1 MSVRDDFFANQAVAA
16 LWDVAVSIKRG
27 NPLPLDSNSVF
38 KSYADLETYASGVLA
53 YPGQIVAVV
62 NTDSTEIYFLDQNLS
77 IQPVGSVP
85 TADNKSIEVVDG
97 ILSLY
102 NYGSSYY
109 KYIAEATNEE
119 TQETIPAHYEKVN
132 VSDKNLWSAG
142 LEPRVVE
149 ENGELVIGWYEP
161 NPTTIDGVQ
170 AQITSLQETVEGII
184 EEIGVPAESEL
195 SSATGL
201 YGELDKKAD
210 KTSVYTREETDNLIA
225 AADHLKRKIF
235 DDLEAAQ
242 DFVDKNSTTASQ
254 YIYMIPSGLQLDSNR
269 YYEYMVIDD
278 QLEQVGNW
286 EVDLNDYFTE
296 DELKT
301 YLQDYYTETEIT
313 AILADYAKKTDL
325 DGYYTITQVDN
336 LLNNY
341 YTETEI
347 QALLKEYVLAEDGK
361 SLVADSEIEKLS
373 TVSEN
378 AEPNYIKSVTDDFKV
393 SETGQLSLQSISIA
407 QVANLQEALN
417 NKVERT
423 YTTNEDG
430 SKTEWTLL
438 SPENQAKLASLTIGD
453 NGDLEVSGK
462 VNAENVEGLGSWI
475 TTNRGSISGLY
486 PLNDQQKL
494 LTIEEGA
501 EKNFIKAI
509 DSNQFSVDSDGKLS
523 LLDVSAEKLKD
534 LSADFVFVQGQGL
547 SLAHDYVTTSLYR
560 SEVGDL
566 TQLIKATEGEGS
578 TTLVDEINYIN
589 ERLAWQ
595 EMSESQI

>member
-1 MSVRDDFFANQAVAA
+1 MSIRDDFFANQAVAA

-109 KYIAEATNEE
+109 KYISEATNEE
-119 TQETIPAHYEKVN
+119 TQETIPAHYEKVD
-132 VSDKNLWSAG
+132 VSDKNLWSTG

-149 ENGELVIGWYEP
+149 EDGELVIGWYEP

-170 AQITSLQETVEGII
+170 AQITSLQETVEGIV
-184 EEIGVPAESEL
+184 EEIGAPAENESN
-195 SSATGL
+195 SATGL

-210 KTSVYTREETDNLIA
+210 KTSVYTKEETDNLIA

-278 QLEQVGNW
+278 KLEQVGNW

-325 DGYYTITQVDN
+325 DGYYTIAQVDN

-341 YTETEI
+341 CTETEI
-347 QALLKEYVLAEDGK
+347 QTLLEEYVLAEDGK

-373 TVSEN
+373 TISEN
-378 AEPNYIKSVTDDFKV
+378 AEPNYIKSVTNDFKV

-475 TTNRGSISGLY
+475 TTNRESISGLY

-501 EKNFIKAI
+501 EKNFIKAV

-547 SLAHDYVTTSLYR
+547 SLAHNYVTTSLYR